1 MPAPKVADKAQD
13 DFLRSQRQTAPQII
27 IGSSVSSST
36 GIPAEGLTLKPSKR
50 TKEEE
55 ERLLK
60 LLLLAWV
67 VRVLTMRWHLLVEA
81 TLTSAREQIRGNRW
95 QQ

>member
-55 ERLLK
+55 ERLAK
-60 LLLLAWV
+60 TPSASMGGARVNNALAPSSGSYV
-67 VRVLTMRWHLLVEA
+67 NERKRTDQR
-81 TLTSAREQIRGNRW
+81 
-95 QQ
+95 